1 VRNKREGSEQE
12 ASIERVNIALDQNEQ
27 GMAHML
33 SARQSRFNIDDQDG
47 VLAQGYIKRETVLV
61 LFHLDLLW
69 EADE

>member
-1 VRNKREGSEQE
+1 
-12 ASIERVNIALDQNEQ
+12 
-27 GMAHML
+27 ML